1 SLADP
6 IEVDRIIFFSEE
18 PSSGYR
24 VRFLKDLLTE
34 FGDGSVES
42 FFEHNPGQALA
53 FRYYFDR
60 HSPHPGALGT
70 ERIPEVSI
78 VECADRAEWRRLLWE
93 MNQPDADGRAT
104 ATVLLHS
111 PEDLLRLRRAI

>member
-1 SLADP
+1 LRAKREVNDLVRRNFRFASVEPFSRFTGDSIPGEHILVERMMYEVVKNLSLADP

-42 FFEHNPGQALA
+42 FFEHNPGQAL
-53 FRYYFDR
+53 
-60 HSPHPGALGT
+60 
-70 ERIPEVSI
+70 
-78 VECADRAEWRRLLWE
+78 
-93 MNQPDADGRAT
+93 
-104 ATVLLHS
+104 
-111 PEDLLRLRRAI
+111 